1 MKGAFALGCAALVTG
16 AFAQSTAR
24 TAPAPEPEPQR
35 IEIRGNEFT
44 DTEQRRRD
52 PVARQIYGRE
62 ELDKYG
68 DTSVSEV
75 LKRLPGITLSGGNP
89 RLRGLGAGYT
99 LILVNGEPAPPG
111 FSLENLPPSQV
122 ERIEVTKGPTA
133 EYSAQAVAGT
143 INIILRAA
151 ARQRQ
156 RELRV
161 AVGFTAEAPVPSFNA
176 SLGDRLGEVSY
187 TLPVSAYQWRGITDR
202 EIDRIG
208 RDAALLPQ
216 HLLVTARDR
225 WRGGGATFGPRLNW
239 KPDPT
244 WTLDTQLW
252 TQRNEWRSASDVDT
266 EVLSGSAPISVQ
278 DEARNAGHWQTLRTS
293 LQATRRLPSG
303 TRWEARLGAQ
313 HADSRYRSG
322 VDGFDAAGV
331 RTLVREAQG
340 SSSEQSSSASGK
352 AYTPLL
358 ERHSLTAGW
367 EVESRRRREERSI
380 IENGLPLLSGF
391 EGEPFSARIAR
402 QALYVQDEWEI
413 APQWSTYLGLRSER
427 IQTTSR
433 GLGGDLRST
442 SQVTTPLWHL
452 NYKLDPQGRDLL
464 RASLTRSYRAPNLNA
479 LMARPSI
486 NTAFPANGPN
496 TEIAPDRVGNP
507 ALRPELSTGLDVA
520 FEKYLSAG
528 GVLSV
533 GLFHRRIQGLI
544 RNAVTLEPVAWAA
557 VPRWVSRPVN
567 LSRATSTGME
577 LELKG
582 KASELMPGL
591 GKTWEGLSLR
601 ASLSAYRSQVDD
613 IPGPGNRLEG
623 QQPLSITAGLDH
635 AVAGTP
641 FTWGMSL
648 AATPDYVVQ
657 QTTAQRLE
665 QGRARTLDAYLM
677 WTFSRQATLRLSGN
691 NLWPV
696 EDVNRSSLVDD
707 GGLEQATRTTRR
719 VRPSFNLGL
728 TLKF

>member
-1 MKGAFALGCAALVTG
+1 MRGALTLGSAALVTG
-16 AFAQSTAR
+16 AFAQGAAQ

-35 IEIRGNEFT
+35 IEIRGQEAS

-52 PVARQIYGRE
+52 PVARQIFGRE

-143 INIILRAA
+143 INVILRAA

-161 AVGFTAEAPVPSFNA
+161 ALGYTAEAPVPSFNA
-176 SLGDRLGEVSY
+176 SVGDRLGAVSY
-187 TLPVSAYQWRGITDR
+187 TLPVSGYQWRGTTER
-202 EIDRIG
+202 ESDRIG

-216 HLLVTARDR
+216 HLLVQARDR

-239 KPDPT
+239 KPDAA
-244 WTLDTQLW
+244 WTVDAQAW
-252 TQRNEWRSASDVDT
+252 AQRNEWRSRSRTDTDVLDGSVPT
-266 EVLSGSAPISVQ
+266 SVLDQS
-278 DEARNAGHWQTLRTS
+278 RNGGHWQTLRTS
-293 LQATRRLPSG
+293 LQVTRRTPEG
-303 TRWEARLGAQ
+303 TRWEARIGAQ
-313 HADSRYRSG
+313 HSDSRFRTD
-322 VDGFDAAGV
+322 VDGFDATGL
-331 RTLVREAQG
+331 RTLVREADG
-340 SSSEQSSSASGK
+340 SSSEQSSTASGK
-352 AYTPLL
+352 AYTPLF
-358 ERHSLTAGW
+358 EGHGLTAGW
-367 EVESRRRREERSI
+367 ELESRRRREERRI

-413 APQWSTYLGLRSER
+413 GPQWSTYLGLRSER

-452 NYKLDPQGRDLL
+452 NYKLDPKGRDLV
-464 RASLTRSYRAPNLNA
+464 RASLTRSYRAPDLNA

-486 NTAFPANGPN
+486 NTAYPASGPN
-496 TEIAPDRVGNP
+496 TEIAPDRVGNA

-520 FEKYLSAG
+520 FEKYLSGG

-544 RNAVTLEPVAWAA
+544 RNTVALQPVAWAA

-567 LSRATSTGME
+567 LSRASSTGVE
-577 LELKG
+577 LEVKG
-582 KASELMPGL
+582 KATELAPGL
-591 GKTWEGLSLR
+591 GKGWEGLSLR

-613 IPGPGNRLEG
+613 IPGPDNRLEG
-623 QQPLSITAGLDH
+623 QQPVSLTAGFDH
-635 AVAGTP
+635 AITGTP
-641 FTWGMSL
+641 LTWGMSL
-648 AATPDYVVQ
+648 AMTPDYEVQ
-657 QTTAQRLE
+657 QTVAQRLA

-677 WTFSRQATLRLSGN
+677 WVFSRQATLRLAGN
-691 NLWPV
+691 NVAPV
-696 EDVNRSSLVDD
+696 EEVNRTSLVDSA
-707 GGLEQATRTTRR
+707 GLEQVTRNTRR